1 MENFFEFLK
10 EDVTSLDIILILFV
24 LYNLVSG
31 IKNGLIGSLLSFSK
45 WVIAFLAVKYL
56 LPISRP
62 YVDGFLSSEFV
73 TDLILG
79 TSIFFITLYLV
90 LLINKGL
97 RKTVKWSGL
106 GSIDTLFGCI
116 FGFIRGYFYFII
128 IFSIVN
134 LAHPYERWHDS
145 LNKGATFKIIM
156 WGNEL
161 IVDNFPKRYEYLDK
175 SKEKLKKLK

>member
-24 LYNLVSG
+24 IYNLVSG

-62 YVDGFLSSEFV
+62 YVDGLLSSEFV
-73 TDLILG
+73 TDLIVG

-90 LLINKGL
+90 LLVNKGL
-97 RKTVKWSGL
+97 RKTVL
-106 GSIDTLFGCI
+106 HL
-116 FGFIRGYFYFII
+116 
-128 IFSIVN
+128 
-134 LAHPYERWHDS
+134 
-145 LNKGATFKIIM
+145 
-156 WGNEL
+156 
-161 IVDNFPKRYEYLDK
+161 
-175 SKEKLKKLK
+175 

>member
-1 MENFFEFLK
+1 MQ
-10 EDVTSLDIILILFV
+10 
-24 LYNLVSG
+24 
-31 IKNGLIGSLLSFSK
+31 
-45 WVIAFLAVKYL
+45 
-56 LPISRP
+56 
-62 YVDGFLSSEFV
+62 
-73 TDLILG
+73 
-79 TSIFFITLYLV
+79 
-90 LLINKGL
+90 
-97 RKTVKWSGL
+97 WSGL

-145 LNKGATFKIIM
+145 LNKGATFKIIL

>member
-1 MENFFEFLK
+1 M
-10 EDVTSLDIILILFV
+10 
-24 LYNLVSG
+24 
-31 IKNGLIGSLLSFSK
+31 
-45 WVIAFLAVKYL
+45 
-56 LPISRP
+56 
-62 YVDGFLSSEFV
+62 
-73 TDLILG
+73 
-79 TSIFFITLYLV
+79 
-90 LLINKGL
+90 
-97 RKTVKWSGL
+97 KWSGL

-128 IFSIVN
+128 IFSIAN